1 MLLNFKVK
9 LELATTNILFN
20 NILSSLGFF
29 DDYDLLLQ
37 EECDL
42 VTIDIHCRVEGDVVL
57 ECTHLEDDLVSEK
70 MIFRIM
76 FHTEFVRANVL
87 MLTCNEIDVLWDTK
101 DLISREFTAEVQFC
115 IACARFLSFWY
126 LTG

>member
-1 MLLNFKVK
+1 M
-9 LELATTNILFN
+9 
-20 NILSSLGFF
+20 
-29 DDYDLLLQ
+29 LQ

-42 VTIDIHCRVEGDVVL
+42 VTIDIHCHVQGDVVL

-76 FHTEFVRANVL
+76 FHTEFVRANDL
-87 MLTCNEIDVLWDTK
+87 MLTRNEIDVLWDTK

-115 IACARFLSFWY
+115 MACAKFLSFWY